1 MPKKIPI
8 EEFEAVV
15 TVVAAHP
22 GGAKID
28 AIRKGLG
35 ITLPDRMLQRR
46 LRRLADEGRIV
57 TKGTGKGKRYFP
69 KRSPKPEAGE
79 KNRST
84 PATGGIRL
92 SANGK
97 AIKQS
102 VLRSVSERTPVG
114 YQSEFLTFYE
124 PNTTTYISDELQR
137 ELKEMGQVGQADLP
151 AGTHLRQVMD
161 RLLIDLSWNSS
172 RLEGN
177 TYSLLDTQLLF
188 ERGDGAEGKTAKE
201 TQMILNHKSAIEMLV
216 ENAEGIGFNRYTIC
230 NLHALLSENLL
241 PDPAAGGH

>member
-8 EEFEAVV
+8 EEFEALI

-22 GGAKID
+22 GGVKID

-35 ITLPDRMLQRR
+35 ISLPDRMLQRR
-46 LRRLADEGRIV
+46 LRRMADEGRIV

-69 KRSPKPEAGE
+69 KRSPKPEAEE

-92 SANGK
+92 SANGE
-97 AIKQS
+97 AIKQL

-114 YQSEFLTFYE
+114 YQSEFLAFYE

-137 ELKEMGQVGQADLP
+137 ELTEMGQVD
-151 AGTHLRQVMD
+151 
-161 RLLIDLSWNSS
+161 
-172 RLEGN
+172 E
-177 TYSLLDTQLLF
+177 F
-188 ERGDGAEGKTAKE
+188 RG
-201 TQMILNHKSAIEMLV
+201 
-216 ENAEGIGFNRYTIC
+216 
-230 NLHALLSENLL
+230 
-241 PDPAAGGH
+241 